1 MTIQKTP
8 FEGLFEIIPK
18 KFYDDRGYF
27 MESFRSQ
34 TLDAAGLKSSF
45 VQDNQSFSMKNVV
58 RGLHLQVSPHEQ
70 IKLVRAVSG
79 KVLDVAVDLRKGSP
93 TFGKH
98 YKCILDGEKGN
109 MLYVPAGFAHGIS
122 VFENAIFSYKCSAY
136 YNKESEEG
144 IIFNDPDLG
153 IDWEVNEP
161 ILSEKDMLFITF
173 KEFVKK
179 YDLV

>member
-18 KFYDDRGYF
+18 IFHDDRGYF
-27 MESFRSQ
+27 LESFRAE
-34 TLDAAGLKSSF
+34 TLEAEGINTPF
-45 VQDNQSFSMKNVV
+45 VQDNQSFSKKNVI
-58 RGLHLQVSPHEQ
+58 RGLHLQIAPYEQ

-79 KVLDVAVDLRKGSP
+79 KVLDVAVDLRKGSL

-98 YKCILDGEKGN
+98 FKCVLDAEKGN

-122 VFENAIFSYKCSAY
+122 VLEDAIFSYKCSSY
-136 YNKESEEG
+136 YNRESEEG
-144 IIFNDPDLG
+144 IIFNDPDLN
-153 IDWEVNEP
+153 INWEVNTP

-173 KEFVKK
+173 EEFVKK
-179 YDLV
+179 YDLA

>member
-8 FEGLFEIIPK
+8 FEGLFEITPEI
-18 KFYDDRGYF
+18 FHDNRGYF
-27 MESFRSQ
+27 MESFRSE
-34 TLDAAGLKSSF
+34 TLSELGINTQF
-45 VQDNQSFSMKNVV
+45 VQDNQSFSKRNVI
-58 RGLHLQVSPHEQ
+58 RGLHLQVTPHEQ

-79 KVLDVAVDLRKGSP
+79 KVLDVVVDLRKESP
-93 TFGKH
+93 TFGEH
-98 YKCILDGEKGN
+98 FKCILDGERGN

-122 VFENAIFSYKCSAY
+122 VLEDAIFAYKCSAY

-144 IIFNDPDLG
+144 IIFNDPDLN

-161 ILSEKDMLFITF
+161 ILSKKDMLFITF

-179 YDLV
+179 YDLA